1 MLRVRL
7 EMRDFQTVNRRDTE
21 YCFTLSLKNVGTF
34 LPLTARSTT
43 ALP

>member
-1 MLRVRL
+1 
-7 EMRDFQTVNRRDTE
+7 MRDFKSFDRRDTE
-21 YCFTLSLKNVGTF
+21 HYFTFSLKNVGTF